1 MATDNLRHEAPGRVV
16 DACLLVYA
24 STTDP
29 TRGRGE
35 RNESDVR
42 DRLDTDDAGEK
53 NTYRLIKHGGQ
64 RMHAALRLGDSQST
78 RASGVR
84 PSSTST
90 AQQAAILRPRRG
102 GAGNPPKGAGAGGQG
117 YAVELDPIPTHPNPS
132 HPRPIVAC
140 PPVDGGVMGLFGQSA
155 GREVRTRL
163 LAAGPPAVDRATAVA
178 RAGSST
184 DRSAWKPPQTSRKSF
199 RCPPRRSSV
208 GAPAVAAAP
217 RAPAGRCPR
226 AKAWAIGGFRAEE
239 RCQPARASVHPSV
252 PLRPPSSLACQCHRA
267 TTERALATGAA
278 NQERHGCHL
287 RRTGENGLVCKE
299 TQAKTPGDEGPLVS
313 ARSPNGFGRQGAAAQ
328 AAAVDLVGSA
338 DQCRRQKAPSA
349 AVSSAGC
356 PPKLIPVSQTVA
368 FFFPKHA
375 RRHLCPLL
383 SHRSAAT
390 Y

>member
-90 AQQAAILRPRRG
+90 AQQAAILRP
-102 GAGNPPKGAGAGGQG
+102 
-117 YAVELDPIPTHPNPS
+117 
-132 HPRPIVAC
+132 VAQ
-140 PPVDGGVMGLFGQSA
+140 PHGV
-155 GREVRTRL
+155 
-163 LAAGPPAVDRATAVA
+163 
-178 RAGSST
+178 GSST

-368 FFFPKHA
+368 FSSPSMPAGTFAPS
-375 RRHLCPLL
+375 CPIG
-383 SHRSAAT
+383 RPPPTNAACDELRVVT
-390 Y
+390 D